1 MTNETELPAH
11 LKTAFE
17 HFEAEERDRRV
28 RAFLEE
34 ERATLLRQLEE
45 HDAKDRIE
53 RERDKARTA
62 GPRRELADATTA
74 LRVAERRH
82 EKALLAC
89 SRVDELAHNGA
100 HGRATRRPPRF
111 LTRNRSASDGVPS

>member
-34 ERATLLRQLEE
+34 ERGHTAE
-45 HDAKDRIE
+45 
-53 RERDKARTA
+53 TA
-62 GPRRELADATTA
+62 G
-74 LRVAERRH
+74 
-82 EKALLAC
+82 
-89 SRVDELAHNGA
+89 
-100 HGRATRRPPRF
+100 RA
-111 LTRNRSASDGVPS
+111 